1 MWLHNAPEVSWSHK
15 VLRRDFL
22 LVWSDIEY
30 IVFIAGE
37 SKRQNTSDGFCP
49 LFKCRCK
56 IISFFWN
63 LKRKN
68 ITLWG
73 TQPKALSL
81 LWWPQKSKAH
91 IFMLVMVQVI
101 CGCALRLPFYK
112 YFCKDM
118 LLMSKCPLAGSLEP
132 AKLVVL
138 QICFHLIISCFT
150 FRHVTA
156 TSKHYPSGVVHWI
169 ACSLFFLTWCVLL
182 ILIPRWILMPW
193 ILIRLLFLPGC
204 ATTSNLCV
212 ISQRVQKATRC
223 S

>member
-56 IISFFWN
+56 IVSFFWN

-101 CGCALRLPFYK
+101 CGCALRLPFHK

-138 QICFHLIISCFT
+138 QINIVFYFSTCYSHIKTL
-150 FRHVTA
+150 
-156 TSKHYPSGVVHWI
+156 
-169 ACSLFFLTWCVLL
+169 SLWCCALNSLFPFFLTWCVLL

>member
-1 MWLHNAPEVSWSHK
+1 MWLHNAPEVSWSQK

-22 LVWSDIEY
+22 LVWSDVSY

-37 SKRQNTSDGFCP
+37 SKRQNTSDGFYV
-49 LFKCRCK
+49 LFLNADTK
-56 IISFFWN
+56 SFLFFRN

-91 IFMLVMVQVI
+91 IFMLVIVQVI
-101 CGCALRLPFYK
+101 CGCALRLPSHK

-169 ACSLFFLTWCVLL
+169 ACSLFFN
-182 ILIPRWILMPW
+182 LM
-193 ILIRLLFLPGC
+193 C
-204 ATTSNLCV
+204 TSHIN
-212 ISQRVQKATRC
+212 T
-223 S
+223 